1 MWAQVKNEQ
10 VIEIYNGAKA
20 IKIGDYQYPSG
31 IFSKWSKS
39 QLAEIGVYPVQQ
51 DRTNYKDGE
60 FHKNTGHTYT
70 VDDKNKVVK
79 MTWGKATAHSL
90 IDVEVK
96 DKDGKNVLDAN
107 GSKVIKEGL
116 KTVKKKQ
123 INDQAHNILNETD
136 WYAIKASEVSDY
148 TLPTNIAKFR
158 AAVRTKC
165 NEMQTQIDNS
175 SDADALQT
183 LFTYTNTGTEKDPV
197 IKRPLGEFPK
207 LEDF

>member
-10 VIEIYNGAKA
+10 VIKIFNGAQA
-20 IKIGDYQYPSG
+20 FKIGDYQYSSG
-31 IFSKWSKS
+31 VFSKWSKS
-39 QLAEIGVYPVQQ
+39 QLAEIGIYPVHQ
-51 DRTNYKDGE
+51 DRTNYKNGG

-79 MTWGKATAHSL
+79 MAWGKATAHSL

-96 DKDGKNVLDAN
+96 DADGKNLLDSN
-107 GSKVIKEGL
+107 GNKIINKGL
-116 KTVKKKQ
+116 KTAKKEE
-123 INDQAHNILNETD
+123 INRQAHNILNETD
-136 WYAIKASEVSDY
+136 WYVVKASEVSDY

-165 NEMQTQIDNS
+165 NTMQTQIDNA
-175 SDADALQT
+175 SDVDALQT
-183 LFTYTNTGTEKDPV
+183 LFEYTNTGTEKDPV